1 MIFVTRGALLFQ
13 QFFLFF
19 FLSFTWFNILN
30 DEKNKI
36 RLP

>member
-1 MIFVTRGALLFQ
+1 MIFVTRGTLLFQ

-19 FLSFTWFNILN
+19 PFIYILN